1 MPALLFAA
9 SGIPGKNFIRIFDSI
24 SDMGTMNRPNCDF
37 SVAVLVVSVS
47 TQKAMVSSSSAV
59 HS

>member
-1 MPALLFAA
+1 MPARLLAA

-24 SDMGTMNRPNCDF
+24 SDMGTINYPNCDF
-37 SVAVLVVSVS
+37 SVAALVVRVS